1 MRVLLAYLLLTSM
14 IGTAVEWGDRVEG
27 ELRWGETLQLGDYS
41 LEAADFTPEDKSP
54 RMVMLNLRKGGE
66 LIATRPLKSG
76 ESFTID
82 DEVMVVAG
90 DVMMIDYLL
99 DGSAE
104 PKASVSLLLRAV
116 PDLQIRVV
124 SKEDSYRGGDRAK
137 VEVEVENVGMTEAE
151 DVKLEVNFDPE
162 IAGERF
168 SISNLAPGDVWDE
181 DLSTRKVDP
190 LEVNFRVPSVAGPQ
204 VVRVEARARYLD
216 TEGGVH
222 ESVGGTSFDL
232 FGPLRVFKYADD
244 EIRFGEESYVHLS
257 VSNGGDRSLVV
268 ALTDSA
274 GRDFK
279 TDSSL
284 EWKMTIPPGE
294 SRTASYTVDAKK
306 PGDGQTLPPAEATY
320 SVDGTIYKVKSSSP
334 VVDVIGPL
342 VEVAKGASSAR
353 VRPGETVTVTVTA
366 KNVGNRRTKA
376 SLKET
381 VPAWAT
387 LVAGETEINPLLLP
401 GEEAAI
407 VYTISCRDPGSYEIP
422 ATAVCY
428 RDDRGTACT
437 LESSQLRIAVEEE
450 EEEAPTDDGGMGAA
464 PEEAPIPSGQVEG
477 TAYKG
482 DISRA
487 GGRDEVARDPRI
499 FWALPALILIIFIAF
514 DRYL

>member
-1 MRVLLAYLLLTSM
+1 M
-14 IGTAVEWGDRVEG
+14 
-27 ELRWGETLQLGDYS
+27 
-41 LEAADFTPEDKSP
+41 
-54 RMVMLNLRKGGE
+54 
-66 LIATRPLKSG
+66 
-76 ESFTID
+76 
-82 DEVMVVAG
+82 
-90 DVMMIDYLL
+90 
-99 DGSAE
+99 
-104 PKASVSLLLRAV
+104 
-116 PDLQIRVV
+116 
-124 SKEDSYRGGDRAK
+124 
-137 VEVEVENVGMTEAE
+137 
-151 DVKLEVNFDPE
+151 
-162 IAGERF
+162 
-168 SISNLAPGDVWDE
+168 
-181 DLSTRKVDP
+181 
-190 LEVNFRVPSVAGPQ
+190 
-204 VVRVEARARYLD
+204 
-216 TEGGVH
+216 
-222 ESVGGTSFDL
+222 
-232 FGPLRVFKYADD
+232 
-244 EIRFGEESYVHLS
+244 
-257 VSNGGDRSLVV
+257 
-268 ALTDSA
+268 
-274 GRDFK
+274 
-279 TDSSL
+279 
-284 EWKMTIPPGE
+284 
-294 SRTASYTVDAKK
+294 
-306 PGDGQTLPPAEATY
+306 
-320 SVDGTIYKVKSSSP
+320 
-334 VVDVIGPL
+334 
-342 VEVAKGASSAR
+342 
-353 VRPGETVTVTVTA
+353 TVTVTA